1 MISTTG
7 DFKCGYIA
15 VVGCPNTGK
24 STLVNALLGQKIA
37 IVSAKPQTTRRM
49 QLGIHT
55 TAHEQFLFYDTP
67 GVQRPRTVLGKSM
80 AASANRAFSE
90 ADVLLWVV
98 DVSRRA
104 TGGDKGVARRLR
116 EDACGKPVV
125 LAMNKSD
132 RLRADRVVTHTDS
145 FRALAPQATW
155 MLVSATRGDNLRLLL
170 EQLGSELPNGPRLYP
185 DDQVTDARMRELA
198 SELVR
203 EAALHHLEK
212 EIPHGVGV
220 EVEGFDEQNG
230 GPASI
235 SVIVVVEHERH
246 KGIVIGKRGEMLK
259 RIGVRARKEI
269 ETMLG
274 TDVYLRTHVK
284 VRKEWRNDP
293 RQVASM
299 GY

>member
-1 MISTTG
+1 
-7 DFKCGYIA
+7 
-15 VVGCPNTGK
+15 
-24 STLVNALLGQKIA
+24 
-37 IVSAKPQTTRRM
+37 
-49 QLGIHT
+49 
-55 TAHEQFLFYDTP
+55 
-67 GVQRPRTVLGKSM
+67 
-80 AASANRAFSE
+80 
-90 ADVLLWVV
+90 
-98 DVSRRA
+98 
-104 TGGDKGVARRLR
+104 
-116 EDACGKPVV
+116 
-125 LAMNKSD
+125 
-132 RLRADRVVTHTDS
+132 
-145 FRALAPQATW
+145 
-155 MLVSATRGDNLRLLL
+155 
-170 EQLGSELPNGPRLYP
+170 
-185 DDQVTDARMRELA
+185 MRELA